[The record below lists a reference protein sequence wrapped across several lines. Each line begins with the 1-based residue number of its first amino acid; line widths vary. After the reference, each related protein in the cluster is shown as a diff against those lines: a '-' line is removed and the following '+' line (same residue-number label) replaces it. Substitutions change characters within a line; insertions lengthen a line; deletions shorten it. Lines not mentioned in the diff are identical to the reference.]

1 MSEKNAEKRSP
12 RLITGKGRE
21 SSAEKHATSQSKGI
35 KATSRSPPD
44 SKRKR
49 EEKEEEKTSDRI
61 VPEKHDES
69 SFERYPSIKEETIR
83 KLKAKGITSLF
94 PIQSSCYKR
103 IYDRE
108 DIIARDLTGSGKTL
122 AFALPIV
129 EKFRDRGYFK
139 RRNPDLLAIILA
151 PTRELAQQVST
162 VLKDLKH
169 SESEY
174 SVLTVYGG
182 VPIDE

>member
-35 KATSRSPPD
+35 KASARSPPD

-69 SFERYPSIKEETIR
+69 SFERYPSIKEDTIR

-139 RRNPDLLAIILA
+139 RRNSDLLAIILA